1 MEVDLKKAIEVLKQ
15 GGVVVFPTETAY
27 GLAADATNE
36 VAVERVGKIK
46 GRVLETLPIITA
58 TREMAESVGY
68 IPQVLRRLADQHWP
82 GPLTLLIPA
91 SRGVLASG
99 IVNNDQIAVRV
110 SSHPVAQALSAGL
123 GAPIVSTSANVSGQP
138 TGYVIDDVQAQFAG
152 REFQPDYYLDVGP
165 LDSTVP
171 PSTIVAVDDYGYP
184 EVIRQGAITLNSQGL

>member
-46 GRVLETLPIITA
+46 GRVPETFPIITA
-58 TREMAESVGY
+58 TREMAESVGH

-91 SRGVLASG
+91 ARGVLASG

-123 GAPIVSTSANVSGQP
+123 GAPIVTMFRHNLLVVSSNRIITWMSVHSIQRFHLQRLSP
-138 TGYVIDDVQAQFAG
+138 WMIMD
-152 REFQPDYYLDVGP
+152 
-165 LDSTVP
+165 
-171 PSTIVAVDDYGYP
+171 
-184 EVIRQGAITLNSQGL
+184 IRR